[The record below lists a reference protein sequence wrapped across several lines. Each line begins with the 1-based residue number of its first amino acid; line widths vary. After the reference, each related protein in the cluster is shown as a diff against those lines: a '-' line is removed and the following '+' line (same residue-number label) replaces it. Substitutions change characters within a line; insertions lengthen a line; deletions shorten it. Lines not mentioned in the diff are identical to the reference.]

1 MQPASRTP
9 GKEVEVK
16 GRLYRLAVTAGLLV
30 VLIEGLGAGSK
41 WG

>member
-1 MQPASRTP
+1 MRVASH

-16 GRLYRLAVTAGLLV
+16 GRLYRLALTAGLLV
-30 VLIEGLGAGSK
+30 VFVEGLGAGSK